1 MHLFY
6 RITISVALLSCGGAQ
21 KTPPGPEGSAKVA
34 AAPATENM
42 PVPISSARVL
52 LGWYCPDSAGGRPAV
67 QPILALDQTW
77 QSSKEFLA
85 RSIRARNTKRFSV
98 MAYDGGH
105 AGSFA
110 VAGAASLGET
120 TLAIGSYVGAGTC
133 DSLDALGKVRSQD
146 EQCLSNMSGCA
157 LAVGELEQASGFGA
171 PPYEEDP
178 DEQVWTRGKA
188 CEIGDDLL
196 VDVDGDGAVE
206 RFSLSELVAGRV
218 PVELPLQRSAEGH
231 CDPSFAGVSGAL
243 IRLGVIDLDRDGRV
257 EVLYRRGQEVF
268 LYGAPHSP
276 ARMELLGRAKL
287 Q

>member
-6 RITISVALLSCGGAQ
+6 RITISAALIGCGGAQ
-21 KTPPGPEGSAKVA
+21 KPTPKPETEAQMAVSPAPKST
-34 AAPATENM
+34 PAT
-42 PVPISSARVL
+42 ISQARVL
-52 LGWYCPDSAGGRPAV
+52 LGWYCPDSGGGRPAV

-85 RSIRARNTKRFSV
+85 HAIGARQTKRFSV
-98 MAYDGGH
+98 MAYDGGR

-146 EQCLSNMSGCA
+146 AQCLSTTGGCA
-157 LAVGELEQASGFGA
+157 LAVGELDAAGGFDA
-171 PPYEEDP
+171 RPYEEDP
-178 DEQVWTRGKA
+178 DEEEWLRGAA
-188 CEIGDDLL
+188 CEVGEDLL
-196 VDVDGDGAVE
+196 IDVDGDGATE
-206 RFSLSELVAGRV
+206 RFSLAELVAGQV
-218 PVELPLQRSAEGH
+218 PVELPLRQDGKTSCE
-231 CDPSFAGVSGAL
+231 PSFAGVFGEL
-243 IRLGVIDLDRDGRV
+243 IRLGVIDLDRDGRL
-257 EVLYRRGQEVF
+257 EVVYRRGEDVF

-276 ARMELLGRAKL
+276 ARMELLARMKL